1 MPEQPEQTR
10 DRRREQTRRALIAA
24 AAQVFARSG
33 FDGASVDAIAEAAGF
48 TKGAVYSNF
57 DSKEDLFFEVVDA
70 RLADVLEGFSANVGE
85 APFAADLLPAAIASL
100 STVYDDS
107 DWVLLEAEVLLY
119 AQRHPGA
126 RQRLAEFRR
135 EQLDRMEAF
144 IEGLLAE
151 SEVSL
156 PRTPREVAALV
167 TAATIGIAQLQL
179 ADPNGDHDS
188 LYASFLSL
196 LADATPTRG
205 RTGRGPRR

>member
-1 MPEQPEQTR
+1 MEEQPEQTR
-10 DRRREQTRRALIAA
+10 DRRREKTRRALIEA

-57 DSKEDLFFEVVDA
+57 DSKEELFFEVVDA

-85 APFAADLLPAAIASL
+85 DAIAVDLLPAAIDSL
-100 STVYDDS
+100 STVYADP
-107 DWVLLEAEVLLY
+107 DWVLLEVEVLLY

-135 EQLDRMEAF
+135 EQLDRIEGF

-151 SEVSL
+151 GEVRL

-167 TAATIGIAQLQL
+167 TAATIGIAHLEL
-179 ADPNGDHDS
+179 ADPSGDHHS

-196 LADATPTRG
+196 LADATR
-205 RTGRGPRR
+205 